1 MVLANGYIDP
11 NLKSS
16 TYPSSQTWTANL
28 VNHRLS
34 VLEWKV
40 EDSILFRGKGLQ
52 VAAFNFTVILEQVL
66 LWILNQHLVKYYL
79 EDLKIIWFFVIG
91 PKK

>member
-40 EDSILFRGKGLQ
+40 EDSILF
-52 VAAFNFTVILEQVL
+52 TVILEQVL